1 MKTIQKP
8 KTHPQKSELF
18 AFRIEAT
25 MRPAIAQAADKLQ
38 ITRAELLRRAI
49 LRECE
54 RLGCLPT

>member
-1 MKTIQKP
+1 MKTQKP
-8 KTHPQKSELF
+8 KTKKSELF

-25 MRPAIAQAADKLQ
+25 MRPAIAAAADKLQ